1 MRRLLLTVTGLF
13 CINLVEAQTLTFYRE
28 DMEFTIKNDTF
39 YVNGLYYYR
48 NTDTVPVKQVL
59 WYPYPDNPSMGEV
72 GRIEAWNFNVDTGK
86 DLILSAEQ
94 TLAYIG
100 LDVPA
105 LDTAILQVRYAQK
118 ILGNQA
124 EYIIITTKTWGRP
137 MDIANYIL
145 RVPDDQYII
154 DSLSYKPDTC
164 FYPEGVTVYVFIKEN
179 FMPEKNVIVYFKRVE

>member
-1 MRRLLLTVTGLF
+1 
-13 CINLVEAQTLTFYRE
+13 
-28 DMEFTIKNDTF
+28 
-39 YVNGLYYYR
+39 
-48 NTDTVPVKQVL
+48 
-59 WYPYPDNPSMGEV
+59 MGKV
-72 GRIEAWNFNVDTGK
+72 GRIEAWNFTVNTGK
-86 DLILSAEQ
+86 DLILSTEQ

-145 RVPDDQYII
+145 RIPDDKYVI
-154 DSLSYKPDTC
+154 DSLSYEPDTS
-164 FYPEGVTVYVFIKEN
+164 FHPKSELVYVFTKKN
-179 FMPEKNVIVYFKRVE
+179 FMPDKNVIVYFKRVE

>member
-164 FYPEGVTVYVFIKEN
+164 FHPEGETVYVFIKEN

>member
-1 MRRLLLTVTGLF
+1 
-13 CINLVEAQTLTFYRE
+13 
-28 DMEFTIKNDTF
+28 
-39 YVNGLYYYR
+39 VN
-48 NTDTVPVKQVL
+48 
-59 WYPYPDNPSMGEV
+59 
-72 GRIEAWNFNVDTGK
+72 TGK
-86 DLILSAEQ
+86 NLILSTEK

-105 LDTAILQVRYAQK
+105 RDTAILQVQYSQK

-124 EYIIITTKTWGRP
+124 EYIIVTTRTWGRP

-164 FYPEGVTVYVFIKEN
+164 FQPKGETVYVFTKEN
-179 FMPEKNVIVYFKRVE
+179 FMPEKNVIVYFRPLAADR